1 MRREEARRNEEKE
14 ENGGNEKN
22 EKKGE
27 GCEAIKE
34 KGERVVGMKSTL

>member
-1 MRREEARRNEEKE
+1 MEK
-14 ENGGNEKN
+14 NNEKN